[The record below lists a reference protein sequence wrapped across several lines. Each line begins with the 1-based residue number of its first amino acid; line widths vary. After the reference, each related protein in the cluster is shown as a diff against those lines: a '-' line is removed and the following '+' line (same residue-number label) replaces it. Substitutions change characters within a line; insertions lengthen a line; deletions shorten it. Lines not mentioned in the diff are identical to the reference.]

1 MNVSFRVV
9 NGNDIADL
17 ATAMR
22 KSYSEKPWNEVWEK
36 EKAERRI
43 RAILSNFE
51 AFGMVA
57 VYENE
62 IVGGV
67 LGYIDPYAEEDFF
80 YVSELFVIPEWKK
93 KSIGRCLMDNLEK
106 CLKEKGIYTIQ
117 LMSIE
122 DNEIFYEKV
131 GFDKDCVSVM
141 YKKSE
146 R

>member
-1 MNVSFRVV
+1 MNVGFRVV
-9 NGNDIADL
+9 NESDIADL

-22 KSYSEKPWNEVWEK
+22 KSYSEKTWNEVWEK

-43 RAILSNFE
+43 RAILSNFQ
-51 AFGMVA
+51 AFGMAA

-80 YVSELFVIPEWKK
+80 YVSELYVVPEWKK
-93 KSIGRCLMDNLEK
+93 KSVGRCLIENLEK
-106 CLKEKGIYTIQ
+106 YLKEKGIYTIQ

-122 DNEIFYEKV
+122 DNETFYKKV

-141 YKKSE
+141 YKKNE